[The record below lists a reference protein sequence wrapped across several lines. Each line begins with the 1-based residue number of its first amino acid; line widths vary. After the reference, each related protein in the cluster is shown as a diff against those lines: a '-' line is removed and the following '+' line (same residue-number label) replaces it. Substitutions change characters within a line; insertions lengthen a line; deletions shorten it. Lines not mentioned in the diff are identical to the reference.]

1 MFVAIM
7 SVAPHLS
14 MCKMCVFI
22 RLGDEYLS
30 LGNFQLLSGI

>member
-1 MFVAIM
+1 MFVAFM
-7 SVAPHLS
+7 PVAPHVS

-30 LGNFQLLSGI
+30 LGIFQFLSGI